1 MQLHQQKN
9 KYLETTVLTATP
21 AQLLIM
27 LHDGAIRFGKL
38 AIEAIKSKDY
48 QEANTNL
55 KKVQEIISE
64 LIITL
69 DRSIPLAESI
79 YKLYEY
85 FQYLL
90 IQANVK
96 KAEEPVQEVLGYI
109 SELKEVWIQ
118 AARTVTASQSGART
132 HG

>member
-1 MQLHQQKN
+1 MQQQLQKN
-9 KYLETTVLTATP
+9 KYLETTVQTATP

-27 LHDGAIRFGKL
+27 LHDGAIRFGRL
-38 AIEAIKSKDY
+38 AIEAIKSHDY

-55 KKVQEIISE
+55 KKVQDIISE

-69 DRSIPLAESI
+69 DRSVPLAESMD
-79 YKLYEY
+79 KLYEY

-90 IQANVK
+90 VQANIK
-96 KAEEPVQEVLGYI
+96 KSEEPIHEVLGYI
-109 SELKEVWIQ
+109 AELKEVWIQ
-118 AARTVTASQSGART
+118 ASRTVMAAQSGART